1 MKQRIRD
8 ILQDSISVKE
18 RILEK
23 SIDIIQEITRQVV
36 FCLKNGGKIFFF
48 GNGGSAADSQHLASE
63 FVGRFQRER
72 NPLPVISLTTDT
84 SIITSLSN
92 DYNFEIIFSRQIEA
106 MGEKGDL
113 AIGITTSGKSKNV
126 ILGLKKAREMGL
138 KTIAFTGEGGR
149 RLKNFVDIC
158 LVVPSS
164 TTARIQEAHIT
175 IGHIICEL
183 VEEILF
189 KEENLCLQR
198 QR

>member
-1 MKQRIRD
+1 MKQKIRD
-8 ILQDSISVKE
+8 ILQDSISTKE

-23 SIDIIQEITRQVV
+23 QIDTIYQITLQVIS
-36 FCLKNGGKIFFF
+36 CLKKRGKIFFF

-72 NPLPVISLTTDT
+72 DPLPAISLTTDT

-106 MGEKGDL
+106 MGKKGDL
-113 AIGITTSGKSKNV
+113 AIGITTSGRSKNV

-138 KTIAFTGEGGR
+138 KTIVFTGKGGKN
-149 RLKNFVDIC
+149 LKNFVDIC
-158 LVVPSS
+158 LAVPSS
-164 TTARIQEAHIT
+164 ITARIQEAHIT

-183 VEEILF
+183 VEKTLF
-189 KEENLCLQR
+189 KDKDS
-198 QR
+198 